1 MLATIK
7 SSYFT
12 KNIFFILDEKR
23 KLKLIKYNKYLQH
36 KLNIDLINYILFS
49 NKFIVYENKTKG
61 NEYLRD
67 GDKPKP
73 YDENSDN
80 RKWRR
85 GKKLHPLG
93 ALIYEGEFLNGE
105 RNGKGKELGLNTLKF
120 EGEYLNGKRNGKGK
134 EYYDRNI
141 IKFEGEYLKGKRWNG
156 KKYDYDK
163 NILYELHNGNV
174 YIKKYFLEKLVFEGE
189 YLNGEKNGIIKEYDI
204 NGNIKFEGEYL
215 NGKRNGKG
223 KEYYKNHNLKFEG
236 EYFKNKRWNGKGYDL
251 NNNIIYELQD
261 GKGYVKEYSDEDET
275 IEFEGEYLN
284 GEKNGKGKEYYDKN
298 ILKFEG
304 EYSNGFRNGKG
315 KEYYCYYVQCDKN
328 PLKFEGE
335 FLNGKRNGKGKEF
348 NKDGELEFEGEYLY
362 GYRRKG
368 KEYVQKR
375 LEYEGEYLFYRK
387 WNGKGFNE
395 NGNVIYAI
403 KNGKGKIKEYYNG
416 YLMFEGE
423 YLNGTRNGKGKEFN
437 SDGELE
443 FEGEYS
449 YGFRLKGYEYFHDKK
464 IYREYFNG
472 FPIYRDRNSLFYN
485 CYPFFY
491 LFYIFCIYKILFY
504 IIEYIKLKFI
514 IL

>member
-1 MLATIK
+1 MLAAIK
-7 SSYFT
+7 SSYFV
-12 KNIFFILDEKR
+12 KNIFFILDERR
-23 KLKLIKYNKYLQH
+23 KLKLIKYNKQIQN
-36 KLNIDLINYILFS
+36 KLKIDLINYILFS
-49 NKFIVYENKTKG
+49 NKFIIYENKTKG

-67 GDKPKP
+67 GDKPNP

-80 RKWRR
+80 RKWRK

-174 YIKKYFLEKLVFEGE
+174 YIKKYFLEKLIFEGE

-304 EYSNGFRNGKG
+304 EHSNGLRNGKG
-315 KEYYCYYVQCDKN
+315 KEYY
-328 PLKFEGE
+328 F
-335 FLNGKRNGKGKEF
+335 FMF
-348 NKDGELEFEGEYLY
+348 N
-362 GYRRKG
+362 
-368 KEYVQKR
+368 VT
-375 LEYEGEYLFYRK
+375 
-387 WNGKGFNE
+387 
-395 NGNVIYAI
+395 
-403 KNGKGKIKEYYNG
+403 KI
-416 YLMFEGE
+416 
-423 YLNGTRNGKGKEFN
+423 
-437 SDGELE
+437 
-443 FEGEYS
+443 
-449 YGFRLKGYEYFHDKK
+449 H
-464 IYREYFNG
+464 
-472 FPIYRDRNSLFYN
+472 
-485 CYPFFY
+485 
-491 LFYIFCIYKILFY
+491 
-504 IIEYIKLKFI
+504 
-514 IL
+514 